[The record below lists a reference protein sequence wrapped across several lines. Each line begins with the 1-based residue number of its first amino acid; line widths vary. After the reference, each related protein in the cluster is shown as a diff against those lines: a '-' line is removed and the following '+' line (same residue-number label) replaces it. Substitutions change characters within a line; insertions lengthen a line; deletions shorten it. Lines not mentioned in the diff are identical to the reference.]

1 MIVGWDTV
9 IVDEEVM
16 IVGVV
21 EMVLGPGEDV
31 GGLDIGG
38 VLRMVSVVSCPS
50 DVGGPIV
57 DD

>member
-1 MIVGWDTV
+1 MV

-16 IVGVV
+16 VVGVV

-31 GGLDIGG
+31 GGLDVDGAARTMSL
-38 VLRMVSVVSCPS
+38 VTYPS

-57 DD
+57 GD

>member
-1 MIVGWDTV
+1 VIVGWDMV

-16 IVGVV
+16 VVGVV

-31 GGLDIGG
+31 GGLDVDGAARTMSL
-38 VLRMVSVVSCPS
+38 VTYPS

-57 DD
+57 GD